1 MKKNESSY
9 SESITL
15 EEEEEDIPLESD
27 KEEEIE

>member
-9 SESITL
+9 SESSTL
-15 EEEEEDIPLESD
+15 EEEEDIPLESD